1 MKMELPTYTTSKSEG
16 PLPSFITTVVFDGN
30 TYRGGTGRSKR
41 EAEQL
46 GARTVIEWILGL
58 LLWFVG

>member
-16 PLPSFITTVVFDGN
+16 PLPTFITTVVFDGKN
-30 TYRGGTGRSKR
+30 YRGGAGRSKK

-58 LLWFVG
+58 LLWLAG